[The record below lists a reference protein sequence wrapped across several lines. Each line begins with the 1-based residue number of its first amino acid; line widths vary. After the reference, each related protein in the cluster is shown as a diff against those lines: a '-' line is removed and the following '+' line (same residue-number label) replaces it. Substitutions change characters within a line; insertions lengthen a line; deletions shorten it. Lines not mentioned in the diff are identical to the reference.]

1 MTFGG
6 AGVLSILYTLL
17 VARPRDQVRD
27 AVDHLMYLK
36 VVFLGYLRQLH
47 QTDQA
52 FTRRL
57 LDEERLP
64 AAEVREFA
72 EMVGVTMAGAIA
84 QLSSRATSRRGDV
97 AGAQEK
103 RSRACKPSRRLWH
116 VGRSRRCSVGEL
128 KQIRV

>member
-57 LDEERLP
+57 LDEVRLP

-72 EMVGVTMAGAIA
+72 EMVGVIIAGAIA
-84 QLSSRATSRRGDV
+84 QLSSRATPRRGDV
-97 AGAQEK
+97 AGAR
-103 RSRACKPSRRLWH
+103 RSAAEPASP
-116 VGRSRRCSVGEL
+116 VGASGTLGGPAAVQLES
-128 KQIRV
+128 